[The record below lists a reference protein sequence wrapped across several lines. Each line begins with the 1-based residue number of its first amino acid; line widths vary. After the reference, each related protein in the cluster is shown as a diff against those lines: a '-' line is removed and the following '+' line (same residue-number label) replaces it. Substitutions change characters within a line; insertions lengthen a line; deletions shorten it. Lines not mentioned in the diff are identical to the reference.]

1 MSDIASSEDG
11 RVIFL
16 HYSIWGRYI
25 SVDSENIGVLEAR
38 YSINSGRY
46 NRRYQTY
53 ILYEMDI
60 REIL

>member
-1 MSDIASSEDG
+1 MNDIAPSEGG

-25 SVDSENIGVLEAR
+25 NMDSENIGVLEMG

-46 NRRYQTY
+46 DRRYQAC
-53 ILYEMDI
+53 ILYEMGV
-60 REIL
+60 